1 MYASKFIQLCMYHSM
16 HITVPDGLKALI
28 YIGAVASA
36 ILFPLGLL
44 IVIYH
49 YYEERGKGILFAMA
63 AQTTPSIN

>member
-1 MYASKFIQLCMYHSM
+1 M

-36 ILFPLGLL
+36 ILFPLGLS

-49 YYEERGKGILFAMA
+49 YCKERGKGILFVMA
-63 AQTTPSIN
+63 PQTTPSV